1 VLQRAHVGA
10 VDGQAGDRFPHR
22 LGQLVARVVAV
33 LAVGLANVDEGLHQP
48 VDVGA
53 EDLAQD
59 APLGLVDQLRVFVV
73 QAREALI
80 GAGERPLA
88 SRVDVETQNP
98 VHELVAGAAGH
109 RPGLGQLLAGGQD
122 LLDHHPGPARAIV
135 QAPQVLL
142 GVAQAVRVVD
152 AHAVE
157 HS

>member
-1 VLQRAHVGA
+1 M
-10 VDGQAGDRFPHR
+10 
-22 LGQLVARVVAV
+22 
-33 LAVGLANVDEGLHQP
+33 
-48 VDVGA
+48 
-53 EDLAQD
+53 
-59 APLGLVDQLRVFVV
+59 

-80 GAGERPLA
+80 GAGERLLA